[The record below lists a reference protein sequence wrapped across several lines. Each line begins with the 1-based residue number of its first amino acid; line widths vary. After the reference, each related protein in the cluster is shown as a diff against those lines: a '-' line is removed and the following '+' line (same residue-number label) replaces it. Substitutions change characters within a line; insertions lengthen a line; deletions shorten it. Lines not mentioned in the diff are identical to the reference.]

1 MLTMGKHASLFFP
14 PSVMK
19 LYNSVTLF
27 QSNKPF
33 KLIFE
38 TTQNKLECL
47 TSLGIFTI
55 TEKNLKV
62 VGAKYSTLS

>member
-1 MLTMGKHASLFFP
+1 MLTIVKHASLFFP

-19 LYNSVTLF
+19 LCNSVTLF

-55 TEKNLKV
+55 IEKSLKV